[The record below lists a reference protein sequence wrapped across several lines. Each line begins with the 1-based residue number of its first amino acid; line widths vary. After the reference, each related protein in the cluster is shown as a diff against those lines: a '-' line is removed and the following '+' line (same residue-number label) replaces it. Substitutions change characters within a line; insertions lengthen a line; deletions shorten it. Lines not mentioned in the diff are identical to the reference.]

1 MGKVALHFSIS
12 LDGFIAGPGI
22 SREAPMGEGGM
33 RLHEWMFNE
42 PKNAIDTEAVRE
54 IFASVGAVVLGKRT
68 FDLGIGEWGDVPF
81 PAPSF
86 VVTHHARA
94 PLAQKSG
101 TFTFVDDG
109 IESAILRAR
118 VAAGDKNVVVMG
130 ADVAQQALK
139 AGLAD
144 ELVLQ
149 LVPVLMNEGIRL
161 FERLGTENIELEL
174 QRQTQSPNV
183 MHLRYR
189 VLK

>member
-12 LDGFIAGPGI
+12 LDGFIAGPDI
-22 SREAPMGEGGM
+22 SRETPMGEGGM

-42 PKNAIDTEAVRE
+42 SKNAIDTEAVRE
-54 IFASVGAVVLGKRT
+54 IFASVGAVVLGRRT
-68 FDLGIGEWGDVPF
+68 FDLGIGEWKDVPF

-101 TFTFVDDG
+101 TFTFVDD

-149 LVPVLMNEGIRL
+149 LVPVLMNQGTRL

-174 QRQTQSPNV
+174 QRQAPSPNV